1 MTRYLSSHL
10 TGGGS
15 PLNVHQSL
23 ICGLGMGLVLELPE
37 GTRELKNYHLILVLK
52 KLIVPNEK
60 FYLFFFKIICWRNY
74 TYVIFLHSEFSML

>member
-1 MTRYLSSHL
+1 MIRYLSSHL

-37 GTRELKNYHLILVLK
+37 GTKEVKNYFLFLK

-60 FYLFFFKIICWRNY
+60 LYFYLDLKDDLCDI
-74 TYVIFLHSEFSML
+74 SSQ